1 MDRKTIAQEY
11 LILAVNEKGK
21 LSLINGTEAKTGMV
35 VAGIM
40 DLLLGNVIKI
50 EKKKIEVVGELP
62 AKLANLTTLYEY
74 LLEKNRTI
82 TKVLED
88 YTISFT
94 DARLKQLVSDTGNS
108 LIALGAASEEKG
120 GLLGGKTL
128 FVPSEE
134 WKESLID
141 SLKTEVMQK
150 ETISLYDL
158 VLISLLKETKILKQY
173 FLINETSIFKEKLQ
187 NINDNPDSKMVKEM
201 IGYINEVLAVM
212 IAASAVAVMS

>member
-1 MDRKTIAQEY
+1 MKRK
-11 LILAVNEKGK
+11 AVTD
-21 LSLINGTEAKTGMV
+21 GTEAKTDGC
-35 VAGIM
+35 GGNN
-40 DLLLGNVIKI
+40 LLGNVIKQRR
-50 EKKKIEVVGELP
+50 KIEVVGELP

-120 GLLGGKTL
+120 GLLEAKTL

-134 WKESLID
+134 WKESL
-141 SLKTEVMQK
+141 TV
-150 ETISLYDL
+150 
-158 VLISLLKETKILKQY
+158 
-173 FLINETSIFKEKLQ
+173 
-187 NINDNPDSKMVKEM
+187 
-201 IGYINEVLAVM
+201 
-212 IAASAVAVMS
+212 

>member
-62 AKLANLTTLYEY
+62 AKLANLTTLYKY